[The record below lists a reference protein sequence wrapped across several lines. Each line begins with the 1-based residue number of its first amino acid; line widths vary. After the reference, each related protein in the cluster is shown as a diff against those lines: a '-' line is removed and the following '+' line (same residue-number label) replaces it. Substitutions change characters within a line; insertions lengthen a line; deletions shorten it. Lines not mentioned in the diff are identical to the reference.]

1 MDEGTVGCRRRC
13 GLRCAWSKSNIV
25 RYDLFRSHGV
35 LSQVVLLGYF
45 AALQYAHLL
54 GSAPANA
61 RELGSDDVDFAGREV
76 LAAAL
81 AILGQCAA
89 PPGTQGTRVLLGY
102 FAALQYAH
110 LLGSAP
116 ANARENTR

>member
-1 MDEGTVGCRRRC
+1 M
-13 GLRCAWSKSNIV
+13 
-25 RYDLFRSHGV
+25 
-35 LSQVVLLGYF
+35 VLLGYF
-45 AALQYAHLL
+45 CALQYAHLL

-89 PPGTQGTRVLLGY
+89 PPGMHGHGADGPDLMQRLRHQKAEAAYTLLHLAKRTEFWRVIRICEHCASV
-102 FAALQYAH
+102 F
-110 LLGSAP
+110 SDS
-116 ANARENTR
+116 

>member
-1 MDEGTVGCRRRC
+1 MDLIDLLDGSGGSRR
-13 GLRCAWSKSNIV
+13 GP
-25 RYDLFRSHGV
+25 
-35 LSQVVLLGYF
+35 QVVLLGYF
-45 AALQYAHLL
+45 CALQYAHLL

-89 PPGTQGTRVLLGY
+89 PPGMQSGR
-102 FAALQYAH
+102 
-110 LLGSAP
+110 P
-116 ANARENTR
+116 